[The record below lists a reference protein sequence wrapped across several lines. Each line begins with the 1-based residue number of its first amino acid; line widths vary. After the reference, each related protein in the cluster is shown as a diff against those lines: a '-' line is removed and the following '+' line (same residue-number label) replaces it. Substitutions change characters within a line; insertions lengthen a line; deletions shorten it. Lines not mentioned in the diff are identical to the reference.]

1 MGRNTE
7 HTTDKQTSI
16 ERLVRVATGIVGASF
31 AYLAR
36 NKGADWE
43 CLYALGSPAA
53 RFADVLLDVTSG
65 TETASA
71 HDITVVLDAAQDP
84 RYAAHPHVDGAPFAR
99 FFVSVPLF
107 DDARQLV
114 GVLSLLGP
122 QPRDDLPPGDLATL
136 TDLAAVIATM
146 LGEHPTTPALSPLEV
161 PPAESPEASEQPA
174 TPLRLE
180 PWFRELLD
188 NIEDPVWI
196 KDDEGRYLL
205 VNRALAEALGTS
217 AAAMLGRR
225 DHDLDITRRE
235 RRDADV
241 ERVVRR
247 DQEVLEQQQALCY
260 ELELGYGDRTQAYL
274 VRKAPLEVG
283 GVHGTIGI
291 GRDITERK
299 EAERDRDDQ
308 RHLLEAVIDA
318 MPDIV
323 VVANTRGEMTLFNA
337 TAERLVGL
345 GKTDRPADAWPEHYG
360 VFRPD
365 GVTPFNRDDLPIVR
379 ALRGEQGRGLEQ
391 LLRNPNIPEGRLVSV
406 DYTPV
411 YNDRGEI
418 WAALN
423 VARDI
428 GPQRRLEQ
436 ERQALLEREQAARTE
451 SDRVTAQL
459 ADILASIPDPF
470 FSLDRDWR
478 FRYLNA
484 PAERL
489 VGRARAELLGQN
501 FLDQFDD
508 VRDTTFYHNIAAALR
523 DDKPV
528 GFEGFYEPL
537 GRWLELHAFP
547 SAQGVSVYCRD
558 ISERKAQEAALAAS
572 NERVKNILESVTD
585 AFFSLDYNWR
595 FSYVNE
601 TAEQTLGVVRDE
613 LLGKNIWDVF
623 ADAVGTEF
631 FTAYQQVMTER
642 VPTSFEA
649 YYSTLDI
656 WFSVNAYPSSE
667 GISVFFRDVS
677 ERKRAE
683 LALRETNETLRS
695 VYNGSGLMMGTVELR
710 GDAFVHIF
718 DNRRARAFFTPA
730 APDADEPVVLG
741 ADVRDHWRHA
751 FRSART
757 SKEPQQFEYRH
768 PQGER
773 WLRVT
778 VNHID
783 YSPHGHPRFSYVADD
798 VTERK
803 RASEALVV
811 AKEEAER
818 ANAAKSEFLSR
829 MSHELRTPL
838 NAILGFAQ
846 LLELSSD
853 LCEEDADA
861 IQDILKAGQH
871 LLSLIDEVLDIARI
885 EAGRMD
891 LSLEPVDV
899 TDLAQQ
905 SLELIE
911 NQAAERAIDLHLQLS
926 RRHFVQADSQRLRQ
940 VLLNLLSNAVK
951 YNRPDGWVVI
961 SSEVHDQTL
970 RLSVRDSGPG
980 IDPAS
985 HRVIFDAFERLGAA
999 QRGIDG
1005 TGIGL
1010 ALSKQLTELMDG
1022 TIGVSSTPG
1031 QGSTFW
1037 LELPLTSDPT
1047 EHHAAAD
1054 RATAATLSLSD
1065 RPQTLLYIEDNL
1077 PNLRLLERIVRR
1089 YSNLDLLSAM
1099 QGSLGFALAADQQP
1113 DVILLD
1119 LHLPDQNGSDLL
1131 DKLQRDPRTRDIPVI
1146 VVSAD
1151 ATPGRIRRLTE
1162 QGAYAY
1168 LTKPFDVPKLL
1179 GLLSDIFDDADDA

>member
-7 HTTDKQTSI
+7 HTTDKQTSL

-36 NKGADWE
+36 NKGASWE
-43 CLYALGSPAA
+43 CLCALGSPAA

-71 HDITVVLDAAQDP
+71 RDITVVLDAAQDP
-84 RYAAHPHVDGAPFAR
+84 RYAAHPHVDGPPFAR

-107 DDARQLV
+107 DDARRLV
-114 GVLSLLGP
+114 GVVSLLDP
-122 QPRDDLPPGDLATL
+122 HPRDDLPPGDLATL

-146 LGEHPTTPALSPLEV
+146 LGEHPTTPALSLLEA

-205 VNRALAEALGTS
+205 VNRALAKALGTS

-247 DQEVLEQQQALCY
+247 DQEVLERQQALQY
-260 ELELGYGDRTQAYL
+260 ELELGYGDRPQTYL

-283 GVHGTIGI
+283 GVHGTLGV

-299 EAERDRDDQ
+299 QAERDRDDQ

-345 GKTDRPADAWPEHYG
+345 GKTDQPADTWPEHYG

-436 ERQALLEREQAARTE
+436 ERQALLEREQAARAH

-478 FRYLNA
+478 FRYLND

-489 VGRARAELLGQN
+489 VGRTRAELLGQN
-501 FLDQFDD
+501 FLDQFAD
-508 VRDTTFYHNIAAALR
+508 VRDTTFYQNIAAALR
-523 DDKPV
+523 DDEPV

-558 ISERKAQEAALAAS
+558 ISDRKAQEAALAAS
-572 NERVKNILESVTD
+572 NERVRNILESITD
-585 AFFSLDYNWR
+585 AFFSLDYDWR
-595 FSYVNE
+595 FRYVNE
-601 TAEQTLGVVRDE
+601 AAEQTLGVTRDE

-631 FTAYQQVMTER
+631 FTAYQRVMTER
-642 VPTSFEA
+642 VTTSVEA
-649 YYSTLDI
+649 YYPPLGV

-683 LALRETNETLRS
+683 LQLRETNETLQS
-695 VYNGSGLMMGTVELR
+695 FYDGSGLMMGTVELR
-710 GDAFVHIF
+710 ADEPVHIF
-718 DNRRARAFFTPA
+718 DNLTAKAFFAASTPPDQDDDSRERWRDAYRA
-730 APDADEPVVLG
+730 ALREQ
-741 ADVRDHWRHA
+741 
-751 FRSART
+751 T
-757 SKEPQQFEYRH
+757 SQRFEYRH
-768 PQGER
+768 GEH
-773 WLRVT
+773 WLKVT
-778 VNHID
+778 VNHIGT
-783 YSPHGHPRFSYVADD
+783 SPRGHPRFSYVVDD

-803 RASEALVV
+803 QASQALRA

-853 LCEEDADA
+853 LSPEDADGVN
-861 IQDILKAGQH
+861 DILKAGHH
-871 LLSLIDEVLDIARI
+871 LLGLVDEVLDIARI
-885 EAGRMD
+885 EAGRMN

-911 NQAAERAIDLHLQLS
+911 NQAAERDIDLHLQLS
-926 RRHFVQADSQRLRQ
+926 RHHFVQADSQRLRQ

-951 YNRPDGWVVI
+951 YNRPGGWVTI
-961 SSEVHDQTL
+961 GSELHDQVL
-970 RLSVRDSGPG
+970 RVSVRDSGPG
-980 IDPAS
+980 IDAAS
-985 HRVIFDAFERLGAA
+985 QRVLFNAFERLDAA

-1010 ALSKQLTELMDG
+1010 ALSKQLVELMDG
-1022 TIGVSSTPG
+1022 EIGVSSVPG
-1031 QGSTFW
+1031 EGSTFW
-1037 LELPLTSDPT
+1037 LDLSLTPNPT
-1047 EHHAAAD
+1047 EHHDETD
-1054 RATAATLSLSD
+1054 RALAATPSLSD
-1065 RPQTLLYIEDNL
+1065 HQQTLLYIEDNL

-1089 YSNLDLLSAM
+1089 YANLDLLSAM
-1099 QGSLGFALAADQQP
+1099 QGSLGFALAAEQRP

-1119 LHLPDQNGSDLL
+1119 LHLPDQNGSTLL
-1131 DKLQRDPRTRDIPVI
+1131 DQLKRDPRTKGIPVI

-1151 ATPGRIRRLTE
+1151 ATPGRVRRLTD
-1162 QGAYAY
+1162 QGARAY
-1168 LTKPFDVPKLL
+1168 LTKPFNVPELLKLL
-1179 GLLSDIFDDADDA
+1179 GDLFRADRR